1 MKLAFAE
8 VKAFRI
14 LYNASHLVKNGYGEN
29 KNMNTI
35 GRHLLA
41 EFYDCDSGIL
51 NDPELIRQNLLDT
64 ARHLGVTI
72 VGEVFHRFA
81 SGGVSGVLVIT
92 ESHLS
97 IHTWP
102 ESCYAASDIYTCSG
116 LDPAPGILYLAS
128 SLKAKQYRAQE
139 ILRGLP
145 IELSE
150 HPISL
155 TKDAKLIT
163 QMTPIHKIA
172 QENPIKEGHESAR
185 RKIIR

>member
-1 MKLAFAE
+1 
-8 VKAFRI
+8 
-14 LYNASHLVKNGYGEN
+14 
-29 KNMNTI
+29 MNTI

-41 EFYDCDSGIL
+41 EFYDCDSSVL
-51 NDPELIRQNLLDT
+51 NDPELIRQNLLEVAHD
-64 ARHLGVTI
+64 LDVTI

-116 LDPAPGILYLAS
+116 LDPTPGVIHLARL
-128 SLKAKQYRAQE
+128 LKAERYRVQE

-145 IELSE
+145 TELSE
-150 HPISL
+150 YPDSSL
-155 TKDAKLIT
+155 KGAKLIT
-163 QMTPIHKIA
+163 QMTPIRKLT
-172 QENPIKEGHESAR
+172 QGDSLNESAG
-185 RKIIR
+185 RKIVG